1 MYPTLLRQVNFF
13 GGLIS
18 LHLHLRLR
26 GQITWTLCRMF
37 VTGNTRVRVN
47 NPLTTAKRAALKFPV
62 VCPKNVGQI
71 LNARSV
77 QAVAAFIG

>member
-1 MYPTLLRQVNFF
+1 
-13 GGLIS
+13 
-18 LHLHLRLR
+18 
-26 GQITWTLCRMF
+26 MF